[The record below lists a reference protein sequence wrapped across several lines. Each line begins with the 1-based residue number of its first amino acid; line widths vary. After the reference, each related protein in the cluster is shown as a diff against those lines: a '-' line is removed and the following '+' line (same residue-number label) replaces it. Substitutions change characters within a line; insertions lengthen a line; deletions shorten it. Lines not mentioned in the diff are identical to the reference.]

1 MPTPH
6 NAAQKGEIAPVCLM
20 PGDPLRARFIAENFL
35 TGAVCFSEV
44 RGMLGFTGDYK
55 GLRVSVM
62 GHGMGMPSMGIYSH
76 ELFSEYGVG
85 AIIRI
90 GSAGALDPDLELG
103 SVVLAQGAC
112 TDSRYA
118 AQFELP
124 GDFAPIA
131 DFTLLSLAAETAR
144 ERTLPVRVG
153 NVLSSDV
160 FYSAVPARTEK
171 WGSMGVLCV
180 EMECA
185 ALYMNAAF
193 LGKRA
198 LGILSISDRIGDPQ
212 CSLSAQQ
219 RQTSFTDMM
228 ELALETA
235 LRLPDARG

>member
-1 MPTPH
+1 
-6 NAAQKGEIAPVCLM
+6 M

-144 ERTLPVRVG
+144 ERTLPV
-153 NVLSSDV
+153 LSSDV
-160 FYSAVPARTEK
+160 FYSAAPARTEK
-171 WGSMGVLCV
+171 WSSMGVLCV

-198 LGILSISDRIGDPQ
+198 LGILSISDIIGDPER
-212 CSLSAQQ
+212 SLGAQQ